1 MDTAMIQ
8 ESVDDWEEKMDSVE
22 WDDDA
27 FGW

>member
-1 MDTAMIQ
+1 MDSAMMQ
-8 ESVDDWEEKMDSVE
+8 ESVDGWEEKMNSAE